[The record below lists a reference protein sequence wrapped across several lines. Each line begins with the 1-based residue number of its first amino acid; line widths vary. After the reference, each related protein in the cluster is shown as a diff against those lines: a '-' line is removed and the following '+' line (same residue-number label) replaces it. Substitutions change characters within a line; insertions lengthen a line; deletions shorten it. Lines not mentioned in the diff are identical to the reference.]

1 MDHTERL
8 IGSEFNEGDFA
19 DYACGIISDEE
30 EWGTYLE
37 NEDHGRRPKK
47 EDNLDFFQRFSN

>member
-1 MDHTERL
+1 MLMDHTERL

-47 EDNLDFFQRFSN
+47 EDNLDFF